1 MKRFAIAGLVLGWA
15 LLLAT
20 GQAVAAPRAGSPFPK
35 PVSGQGVYDNAGIFG
50 PDTIAWAEKTID
62 AVGTRTGTQIVVYTQ
77 IPTDEWAHADPDAA
91 ALLEQWS
98 VGGPSANGLV
108 VFFDMQSDRLTYDV
122 AIRGRDGLPASLDTG
137 TLDRILYVAMEPL
150 LAQGDFDGALQI
162 GLSRIQAANAPAP
175 GPPYPAPIDGQRVYD
190 YAGIFSPKAIA
201 EAEAIIAGIDQR
213 TGAQVAVY
221 TQVKPQSDD
230 LDKADADARALM
242 DQWGV
247 GRKGFDDGLVIMF
260 DMQDNL
266 RHGQVSLYAGAG
278 YRAAFLSDSD
288 RQDIFDNQMKPL
300 LVMGDL
306 DGGLLTALRA
316 VDANATPEH
325 AAALER
331 GRQIN
336 ALLVVGSLLLG
347 LLLILTAAIRW
358 LRHGR
363 DPIYLDDRSIL
374 MPAPPDGLT
383 PAMATLLLEDKTS
396 KRTIS
401 TALMDLAA
409 RGAIAFRQEHA
420 NDPTDAGI
428 EYKGEGDGTIRG
440 PEGDLAD
447 AIGAQAAGHG
457 NYVTP
462 KRLYHLL
469 EAFADLKRSLEN
481 AAVDRGWLNEA
492 PNEVT
497 FRWGLVGGLEIA
509 AACVVIFFWLF
520 VAASALFVLA
530 VSLAVAGVVTLC
542 ITPFMPARTRHGSI
556 LYAQLSAYKR
566 TLGLTMIASGSMQ
579 EVVLRHAVPW
589 ITTPDQAMVWGVAFG
604 LNRELDL
611 VLSRTLA
618 SGPAGEDYVSG
629 PPAWTPSWW
638 VYSSGHSHSGGSGIS
653 SGHAGL
659 YSSTPFPDP
668 GSIMAALGS
677 ISSPSSPASSSSS
690 SGSSS
695 FGSGSFGGGG
705 GGGGGGAGGG
715 F

>member
-1 MKRFAIAGLVLGWA
+1 MKRLGFAGSAVVWA
-15 LLLAT
+15 LLLAA
-20 GQAVAAPRAGSPFPK
+20 GPAVAAP
-35 PVSGQGVYDNAGIFG
+35 
-50 PDTIAWAEKTID
+50 
-62 AVGTRTGTQIVVYTQ
+62 
-77 IPTDEWAHADPDAA
+77 
-91 ALLEQWS
+91 
-98 VGGPSANGLV
+98 
-108 VFFDMQSDRLTYDV
+108 
-122 AIRGRDGLPASLDTG
+122 PA
-137 TLDRILYVAMEPL
+137 
-150 LAQGDFDGALQI
+150 
-162 GLSRIQAANAPAP
+162 
-175 GPPYPAPIDGQRVYD
+175 GPPYPDPIDGQRVYD
-190 YAGIFSPKAIA
+190 YAGIFSPNAIA

-230 LDKADADARALM
+230 LDKANADARALM

-260 DMQDNL
+260 DMQASL

-278 YRAAFLSDSD
+278 YRAAFLSDSE

-300 LVMGDL
+300 LVMGDM
-306 DGGLLTALRA
+306 DGGLLAALRA

-331 GRQIN
+331 GRQVN
-336 ALLVVGSLLLG
+336 ALLVTASLLVG
-347 LLLILTAAIRW
+347 LLLVMAAVIRW

-383 PAMATLLLEDKTS
+383 PAMATLLLRDKTTD
-396 KRTIS
+396 RTIS
-401 TALMDLAA
+401 TALMDLAS
-409 RGAIAFRQEHA
+409 RGAIAFRKELVA
-420 NDPTDAGI
+420 DPTDAGI
-428 EYKGEGDGTIRG
+428 EYLGQGDGTIRG
-440 PEGDLAD
+440 PEGDLLG
-447 AIGAQAAGHG
+447 AIGSQGTGHG
-457 NYVTP
+457 NYISS

-469 EAFADLKRSLEN
+469 GAFADLKRSLEN
-481 AAVDRGWLNEA
+481 AAVDHGWLAEA

-497 FRWGLVGGLEIA
+497 FRWGLVGGLEIV
-509 AACVVIFFWLF
+509 AACVVVFVWLF
-520 VAASALFVLA
+520 VMASALFVLA
-530 VSLAVAGVVTLC
+530 VSLGVAGVVTLC
-542 ITPFMPARTRHGSI
+542 ITPFMPARTRQGSI

-566 TLGLTMIASGSMQ
+566 SLGLTMAASGSMQ

-589 ITTPDQAMVWGVAFG
+589 ITTPDQAMVWGAAFG

-618 SGPAGEDYVSG
+618 SGPAGEEYVAG

-638 VYSSGHSHSGGSGIS
+638 MYSSGHSHSEGSGS
-653 SGHAGL
+653 SGGHAGL

-677 ISSPSSPASSSSS
+677 ISSPSSPASSSS
-690 SGSSS
+690 GGSS
-695 FGSGSFGGGG
+695 FGSSSFGGGG